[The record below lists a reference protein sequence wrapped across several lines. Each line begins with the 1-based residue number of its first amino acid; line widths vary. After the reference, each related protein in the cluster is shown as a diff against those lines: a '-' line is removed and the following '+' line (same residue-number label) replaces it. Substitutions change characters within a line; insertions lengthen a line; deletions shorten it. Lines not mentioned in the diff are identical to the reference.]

1 MRGRQFAV
9 VAVAALAAAGA
20 LSAGGSGATGAA
32 SALPQCKL
40 GGIRYAGAAA
50 GKAGVCF
57 TVSANRKA
65 IREFAVDPCSA
76 ADVALGTSRFQ
87 KRVPIRANGTFK
99 ATGSSLAAGGAGL
112 GWVKLTFSGRIRGKR
127 ASGSLT
133 LESTDD
139 GSTFTCSWSARRI
152 SSG

>member
-1 MRGRQFAV
+1 MKGDTTRSLRGDAKRKRPTVLARLTQSSLALTIARGRRLAVRGRKFAV
-9 VAVAALAAAGA
+9 VAAAALAAAGA
-20 LSAGGSGATGAA
+20 LSAGGSGATKAA

-87 KRVPIRANGTFK
+87 KRVPIRAN
-99 ATGSSLAAGGAGL
+99 
-112 GWVKLTFSGRIRGKR
+112 
-127 ASGSLT
+127 
-133 LESTDD
+133 
-139 GSTFTCSWSARRI
+139 
-152 SSG
+152 